1 MVTLSDDVKDDPT
14 DNGTR
19 ISNAVIPAVRT
30 RDWFKSLPDRVLT
43 HLRELGNSYAES
55 SGFVQVT
62 RLQHS
67 LETATLA
74 YRDGRDEEYVVC
86 ALIHDIG
93 DLLAPY
99 NHGEFAAALLQP
111 YISERNY
118 WMLAHH
124 HVFQGYYY
132 FEPMG
137 LDPNMRE
144 KYRGHPHF
152 EYTMEFCEKYDMP
165 AFDPDMDH
173 MALGEFEVV
182 VRRVMYNPKYSIY
195 VPADPL

>member
-19 ISNAVIPAVRT
+19 ISDAVIPAVRT

-43 HLRELGNSYAES
+43 HLTELGNSYAEA
-55 SGFVQVT
+55 SGLVQVT

-144 KYRGHPHF
+144 KYRDHPHF

>member
-19 ISNAVIPAVRT
+19 ISDAVIPAVRT
-30 RDWFKSLPDRVLT
+30 RDWFKSLPDRVLI

-99 NHGEFAAALLQP
+99 NHGEFAAGLLQP

-182 VRRVMYNPKYSIY
+182 VRRVMYNPRHSIY